1 MDLFTQESRISDK
14 NLPLAVRLRP
24 TTLDQLF
31 GQEHILGKN
40 KLLRRASSA
49 PGKKTCGDIR
59 EKDKLK

>member
-1 MDLFTQESRISDK
+1 MDLFIQESRISDK

-40 KLLRRASSA
+40 KLRRASFA
-49 PGKKTCGDIR
+49 PGKKTCGDTR
-59 EKDKLK
+59 EKDELK